1 MRWKAGGAMSAARRG
16 VLKKMSTHVGP
27 NMTPMVDV
35 VMCILIFFMLGTSLA
50 VPELFLKSNTAAIDK
65 GGLGSEQGTQ
75 KLPAVLLRIE
85 LTRVPGDGSTLVR
98 AFNEVPVPMS
108 KVGDA
113 DQSRNEAIFAKL
125 AARRKTIS
133 DEMQVLIVPAKDV
146 PWQDVIT
153 IYDQCVKLQFKQV
166 AFYPVK

>member
-1 MRWKAGGAMSAARRG
+1 MDAARRG
-16 VLKKMSTHVGP
+16 VLKKMSAHVGP

-65 GGLGSEQGTQ
+65 EDLGTETGTQ
-75 KLPAVLLRIE
+75 KLPAVRLYIRLSRGAAGGAGGG
-85 LTRVPGDGSTLVR
+85 TMVQ
-98 AFNEVPVPMS
+98 AFNDAPLAMS
-108 KVGDA
+108 KVGEA
-113 DQSRNEAIFAKL
+113 DQAANDAIYAKL

-133 DEMQVLIVPAKDV
+133 DEMQVLIAPSKDV

-153 IYDQCVKLQFKQV
+153 IYDMCVKLEFKQV
-166 AFYPVK
+166 AVK